1 MEFTRE
7 NSMLSVLTGI
17 SFLLP
22 KTAAIVYPFHLV
34 AISEKIFI
42 CHATEFLKNAVM
54 RDGLTDERVGA

>member
-1 MEFTRE
+1 
-7 NSMLSVLTGI
+7 MLSLLTGI

-22 KTAAIVYPFHLV
+22 KTAAIVSPFHLV

-42 CHATEFLKNAVM
+42 CHAIEFLKNAVM